1 MNRMNTPAR
10 IEHLETSDGVQL
22 CECIASPNGRYL
34 LAWRDSDGKGCGG
47 ARSGGKGR
55 YWLFDDSKEVLRG
68 QLERPNG
75 GCVANSG
82 TFSFEDW
89 LFTQEL
95 ASVYYIFAVSG
106 EVKLRRRFK
115 ANIYNSAISADGD
128 FAVCFTAASDHWKD
142 SNALFLYSG
151 VNGAALWR
159 QVPPFSPAAYEFDS
173 AARTLVIRPR
183 SDECHHQFSSC
194 TFVLPQVHA

>member
-1 MNRMNTPAR
+1 MTNFVRV
-10 IEHLETSDGVQL
+10 EHIETSDGVQL

-34 LAWRDSDGKGCGG
+34 LAWRDSDGKGRGG
-47 ARSGGKGR
+47 ARISGKGM
-55 YWLFDDSKEVLRG
+55 YWFFEESKEILRG

-95 ASVYYIFAVSG
+95 ASVYYIFSAGG

-115 ANIYNSAISADGD
+115 AKIHNSAISAGGD
-128 FAVCFTAASDHWKD
+128 FAVCHTAASDSWKD
-142 SNALFLYSG
+142 SNALFLYSCLD
-151 VNGAALWR
+151 GALLWR
-159 QVPPFSPAAYEFDS
+159 QVPPFSPAAYEFDL
-173 AARTLVIRPR
+173 AARTLVIRPQPDQ
-183 SDECHHQFSSC
+183 SHHQFSSC
-194 TFVLPQVHA
+194 TLVLPYR